1 MWDLV
6 GTGMIYPGRDLEG
19 HEIPKGL
26 FQEEELDMVCVA
38 FEDKFEISG
47 GLGIF
52 LRGAKQDGMAAAGEL
67 IWQWRCVNSGSYN
80 SI

>member
-52 LRGAKQDGMAAAGEL
+52 LRGGGFVLELNKMAWLLRVSSFG
-67 IWQWRCVNSGSYN
+67 SGGV
-80 SI
+80 